1 MNPIT
6 PRQTGYMRRNERLT
20 DLERRNELRQRN
32 QKEVEVEEELELLV
46 EDDRQERERV
56 ILLVSDDVGRELLLK
71 LLWNSGEVIVTR
83 IEVTSVPVG
92 LNGMV
97 RDLSL
102 AAFLLLD
109 CEDN

>member
-1 MNPIT
+1 MVARI
-6 PRQTGYMRRNERLT
+6 
-20 DLERRNELRQRN
+20 
-32 QKEVEVEEELELLV
+32 
-46 EDDRQERERV
+46 V
-56 ILLVSDDVGRELLLK
+56 I
-71 LLWNSGEVIVTR
+71 
-83 IEVTSVPVG
+83 TSVPVG